1 MSEILERPLPPTG
14 HGAAPTA
21 RAYRLETS
29 AGHLLRRAHQRYQ
42 SLFAERAAGFG
53 LTGPQ
58 FAALLRLA
66 EAGRATQNQ
75 LGRMA
80 AMDSATVQGV
90 IRRLAA
96 RGLVRVGHDPMD
108 RRARVLSVTTE
119 GHALLAEAKAAGTR
133 ANDTLLAPL
142 SPGERAHLLSLL
154 QRLSA

>member
-1 MSEILERPLPPTG
+1 MSEILERLLPSLAERP
-14 HGAAPTA
+14 
-21 RAYRLETS
+21 YRLETS
-29 AGHLLRRAHQRYQ
+29 AGHLLRRAQQRHQ
-42 SLFAERAAGFG
+42 SLFAETAAGLG

-90 IRRLAA
+90 VRRLAL
-96 RGLVRVGHDPMD
+96 RGLVRVALDPMD
-108 RRARVLSVTTE
+108 RRARVLSVTAE
-119 GHALLAEAKAAGTR
+119 GHALLAEGKAAGKR
-133 ANDTLLAPL
+133 ANDALLAPL
-142 SPGERAHLLSLL
+142 DPGERAHLLSLL

>member
-1 MSEILERPLPPTG
+1 MSEILERLAPLL
-14 HGAAPTA
+14 APSE

-29 AGHLLRRAHQRYQ
+29 AGHLLRRAHQRHQALY
-42 SLFAERAAGFG
+42 AETAAGLG

-90 IRRLAA
+90 VRRLAL
-96 RGLVRVGHDPMD
+96 RGLVRVGLDPMD
-108 RRARVLSVTTE
+108 RRARVLSVTPE
-119 GHALLAEAKAAGTR
+119 GHALLAEAKAAGKR

-142 SPGERAHLLSLL
+142 DPGERAHLLSLL